1 MHSFI
6 CMNILDNQIL
16 DNDNEVSQQ
25 QLQHLGEQ
33 PPPSA
38 LIGRRGARGRVQN
51 VILHSYW
58 LKTVSV
64 VTDVS
69 GYARNVNS
77 MKITTNFR
85 NNLKKRAPLL
95 PLVCAGE

>member
-1 MHSFI
+1 
-6 CMNILDNQIL
+6 MNILDNQIL

-25 QLQHLGEQ
+25 QLQHRGEQ
-33 PPPSA
+33 PPSSA
-38 LIGRRGARGRVQN
+38 LIGRRDARGRVQN
-51 VILHSYW
+51 VILYSYW
-58 LKTVSV
+58 LKSVSV
-64 VTDVS
+64 VTDAS

-95 PLVCAGE
+95 PLVCAGV